1 MSWVLLTAP
10 HLPGTGGPLPGAGVL
25 AGVGVGLAVMAGTG
39 YALGRRT
46 RPHTTTTTLGAAPTA
61 AGRRERWVELVLTV
75 TAAGIATAVSLNGMW
90 RVFGDVL
97 HLDGPGRVAT
107 AGFLELALV
116 VSASAG
122 PPQSLREHGSV
133 GVDGAAVWVIA
144 IVSAVVSAA
153 DAAGLAKAVRLAAPV
168 LAAWLWERG
177 LAADRRAVRARRPVV
192 IAWRWTR
199 ERLAVRLGLADPIER
214 ATTDVDRARRLAA
227 LTRARLRLAVLET
240 VRLPWPLAVVTVRPV
255 RAAVATWRLQR
266 HALAAVEHLHL
277 GTDPG
282 VPVTIRATVAAVV
295 GLRAATAPAALT
307 AASPWTVP
315 VTQPVAGC
323 STARRWCPRHPMTM
337 ARLHRGPCRSPRSVG
352 HRRAPGA
359 LRRVRPLGSMRSRR
373 AAPGTCGSAPRTA
386 RNAARAR
393 R

>member
-1 MSWVLLTAP
+1 MK
-10 HLPGTGGPLPGAGVL
+10 HGIGASRV
-25 AGVGVGLAVMAGTG
+25 
-39 YALGRRT
+39 
-46 RPHTTTTTLGAAPTA
+46 
-61 AGRRERWVELVLTV
+61 VETFLTV
-75 TAAGIATAVSLNGMW
+75 AAAGIATAVSLNGMW

-116 VSASAG
+116 VSAIRARR
-122 PPQSLREHGSV
+122 SLREHGRV
-133 GVDGAAVWVIA
+133 GVDGAAVWAIALVSA
-144 IVSAVVSAA
+144 IVSATDA
-153 DAAGLAKAVRLAAPV
+153 DGLAKAVRFAAPL

-177 LAADRRAVRARRPVV
+177 LAADRRAVRARRPAV

-240 VRLPWPLAVVTVRPV
+240 VRLPWPLALVTARPV
-255 RAAVATWRLQR
+255 RAAVAAWRLQR

-282 VPVTIRATVAAVV
+282 VPATIRATVAAVV

-307 AASPWTVP
+307 EASPWAVSLSGGRRPGQADSTLTPISPVSPVSPATV
-315 VTQPVAGC
+315 TTAVAV
-323 STARRWCPRHPMTM
+323 ARLAVRHPDWSSQDIADRLGMS
-337 ARLHRGPCRSPRSVG
+337 ARTVRRHLAAHR
-352 HRRAPGA
+352 A
-359 LRRVRPLGSMRSRR
+359 
-373 AAPGTCGSAPRTA
+373 TA
-386 RNAARAR
+386 HAFST
-393 R
+393 